1 MILLRKM
8 EQKSLDEYSR
18 VAQYFILQLADYQG
32 EGVLSCVGLLL
43 LQMILLLPKPLPGK
57 EGGHEDAKVG

>member
-1 MILLRKM
+1 M

-18 VAQYFILQLADYQG
+18 VAQYFILQLADYEG

-43 LQMILLLPKPLPGK
+43 LQKILVPQPFPGK
-57 EGGHEDAKVG
+57 ERGQEDTKVG

>member
-1 MILLRKM
+1 M

-43 LQMILLLPKPLPGK
+43 LQKIMVPEPLPGK
-57 EGGHEDAKVG
+57 EGGQEDPKVG